1 MWVSRPRHDELTM
14 LAHRSGIGDYLDEEA
29 EHDITEHPH
38 AVPPQDLTG
47 A

>member
-1 MWVSRPRHDELTM
+1 M

-29 EHDITEHPH
+29 EHDPH